1 LRLKETFDWV
11 AKTHGDDVARALLV
25 DNPRA
30 AFEGQ
35 LLPFVPEIN
44 EGGSKKS
51 DSRGAR
57 GKKRFWFF

>member
-1 LRLKETFDWV
+1 LKETFDWV
-11 AKTHGDDVARALLV
+11 TKIHGEDVARALLV

-35 LLPFVPEIN
+35 PLPFVPEIS
-44 EGGSKKS
+44 EDGSGKS

-57 GKKRFWFF
+57 AKKRFWFF

>member
-1 LRLKETFDWV
+1 LKETFDWV
-11 AKTHGDDVARALLV
+11 AKIHGGNLARALLV

-30 AFEGQ
+30 VFEGQ
-35 LLPFVPEIN
+35 PLPFVPEIS
-44 EGGSKKS
+44 EDGSKKS